1 MAMITVKQLLD
12 AEIGA
17 KTGGFA
23 LTIKTV
29 KKRWQVKDKWIH
41 QVVLNDTTGDILTDV
56 VKDSNAPF
64 FRNNDLYI
72 VVCEIQASE
81 NGKKLVVHEW
91 KQETFSEPPEPN
103 WNVNEADRVVRSK
116 IKCWLVASGIQAG
129 QVDIGESGDINK
141 NKTIK
146 IVDFIME

>member
-1 MAMITVKQLLD
+1 MITVKQLLD

-72 VVCEIQASE
+72 IVCEIQASE
-81 NGKKLVVHEW
+81 NGLKLFVHEW
-91 KQETFSEPPEPN
+91 KQETFSEPP
-103 WNVNEADRVVRSK
+103 DRLDWAASDGQEIVAGKIRHGLVCAAVQSK
-116 IKCWLVASGIQAG
+116 QIEI
-129 QVDIGESGDINK
+129 INK
-141 NKTIK
+141 DDLNKW
-146 IVDFIME
+146 VNFILTGK